1 MKIRR
6 KNKKLIHIFTSI
18 TLIILGLIIIGGK
31 HFYSYLNKI
40 ENEKKI
46 EEYFETPVV
55 KPVEVIETKDN
66 VKEEIKE
73 DTSTTVI
80 NNESYIAVLE
90 IPKINLKRGIYA
102 KNSKLNNVDKNIY
115 LLKESNMPDEEKGN
129 FILAAHSGSA
139 YVSYFRNLPKLS
151 INDIAYVYYNGGR
164 YGYKLVNNYEIIK
177 NGKANIIRNGEK
189 NTMTLITCKHN
200 TDKQLIYIFELM
212 EDE

>member
-1 MKIRR
+1 MKRRR
-6 KNKKLIHIFTSI
+6 KNKKWIHIFTSI
-18 TLIILGLIIIGGK
+18 TLIILGLTIIGGK

-40 ENEKKI
+40 ENENKI
-46 EEYFETPVV
+46 VEYFETPVV
-55 KPVEVIETKDN
+55 KPTEVIETKDD
-66 VKEEIKE
+66 VKEEIRE
-73 DTSTTVI
+73 DTSKTEI

>member
-1 MKIRR
+1 MKTRR
-6 KNKKLIHIFTSI
+6 KNKKWIYIFTSI